1 MGYRI
6 DYSTAGSL
14 RQPLKKKTSWAAFAA
29 LVCVLGLVFGAML
42 IKNTAFA
49 WVKMYLLP
57 GDPAVTAAALDEMV
71 EGLKRGQG
79 VMDAV
84 TAFCREIL
92 AHAQ

>member
-1 MGYRI
+1 MAYEIRYDSVKAPATI
-6 DYSTAGSL
+6 T
-14 RQPLKKKTSWAAFAA
+14 KTPRGWVAA
-29 LVCVLGLVFGAML
+29 VGIVLLIVGAMYL
-42 IKNTAFA
+42 KSNWLP
-49 WVKMYLLP
+49 WVQDVLLP

-71 EGLKRGQG
+71 EGLKRRQG

>member
-1 MGYRI
+1 MAYEIRYDSVKAPATKGKAPR
-6 DYSTAGSL
+6 G
-14 RQPLKKKTSWAAFAA
+14 WVAA
-29 LVCVLGLVFGAML
+29 VGIVLLIVGAMYL
-42 IKNTAFA
+42 KSNWLP
-49 WVKMYLLP
+49 WVQDVLLP

>member
-1 MGYRI
+1 
-6 DYSTAGSL
+6 
-14 RQPLKKKTSWAAFAA
+14 
-29 LVCVLGLVFGAML
+29 
-42 IKNTAFA
+42 
-49 WVKMYLLP
+49 
-57 GDPAVTAAALDEMV
+57 LDEMV

>member
-1 MGYRI
+1 MAYEIRY
-6 DYSTAGSL
+6 DSVKAPET
-14 RQPLKKKTSWAAFAA
+14 KTKASRGWVAA
-29 LVCVLGLVFGAML
+29 VGIVLLIVGAMYL
-42 IKNTAFA
+42 KSNWLP
-49 WVKMYLLP
+49 WVQDVLLP